1 MKLAEALILRS
12 DCEKRLA
19 QLSDRFARSVKVQ
32 EGEEPPENPQELL
45 AELNAITNELADLI
59 TRINKTNSQTNLE
72 EDQTISDALAQR
84 DVIMKKRNLYQ
95 FIIQQATYQQNR
107 YSSSEIKQVTTV
119 NIRELQREMDLM
131 SRQYRELDTKIQQ
144 ANWNIELVS

>member
-12 DCEKRLA
+12 DCEKRLV
-19 QLSDRFARSVKVQ
+19 QLRDRLSRSVKVQ

-59 TRINKTNSQTNLE
+59 TRINKTNSQTNIE
-72 EDQTISDALAQR
+72 ESQTISDALAQR
-84 DVIMKKRNLYQ
+84 DVILKKRNVYE
-95 FIIQQATYQQNR
+95 FIIGHAAYQQNR

-119 NIRELQREMDLM
+119 NVRELQREMDLM

-144 ANWNIELVS
+144 ANWNIELVD

>member
-19 QLSDRFARSVKVQ
+19 QLRDRFDRSVKVQ
-32 EGEEPPENPQELL
+32 EGEEPPENPLELL
-45 AELNAITNELADLI
+45 AELNAITNELVDLI
-59 TRINKTNSQTNLE
+59 KRINQTNSQTNLE
-72 EDQTISDALAQR
+72 DGLSISDALAER
-84 DVIMKKRNLYQ
+84 DVIMKKRNLYEY
-95 FIIQQATYQQNR
+95 IISQAAYQQNR
-107 YSSSEIKQVTTV
+107 YSSSEIKYVSTV
-119 NIRELQREMDLM
+119 NVQQMQREMDLM

>member
-19 QLSDRFARSVKVQ
+19 KLRDRLSRSVKVQ

-59 TRINKTNSQTNLE
+59 IRINKTNSQENIE
-72 EDQTISDALAQR
+72 EGKTISDALAER
-84 DVIMKKRNLYQ
+84 DVIMKKRNVYE
-95 FIIQQATYQQNR
+95 FIISEAACQQNR
-107 YSSSEIKQVTTV
+107 YSSSEIKYVSTV
-119 NIRELQREMDLM
+119 NVKVLQREMDLM

-144 ANWNIELVS
+144 ANWNIELVD

>member
-19 QLSDRFARSVKVQ
+19 QLRDRLSRSVKVQ

-59 TRINKTNSQTNLE
+59 IRINKTNSQENIE
-72 EDQTISDALAQR
+72 EGKTISDALAER
-84 DVIMKKRNLYQ
+84 DVIMKKRNVYES
-95 FIIQQATYQQNR
+95 IISEAAYQQNR
-107 YSSSEIKQVTTV
+107 YSSSEIKYVSTV
-119 NIRELQREMDLM
+119 NVKVLQREMDLM

-144 ANWNIELVS
+144 ANWNIELVD

>member
-19 QLSDRFARSVKVQ
+19 QLRDRLSRSVKVQ

-59 TRINKTNSQTNLE
+59 IRINKTNSQENIE
-72 EDQTISDALAQR
+72 EGKTISDALAER
-84 DVIMKKRNLYQ
+84 DVIMKKRNVYE
-95 FIIQQATYQQNR
+95 FIISEAACQQNR
-107 YSSSEIKQVTTV
+107 YSSSEIKYVSTV
-119 NIRELQREMDLM
+119 NVKVLQREMDLM

-144 ANWNIELVS
+144 ANWNIELVD

>member
-19 QLSDRFARSVKVQ
+19 QLRDRFARSVKVQ

-72 EDQTISDALAQR
+72 EGQTISDALAQR

-107 YSSSEIKQVTTV
+107 YSSSEIKQVTTID
-119 NIRELQREMDLM
+119 IRELQREMDLM

-144 ANWNIELVS
+144 ANWNIELVG

>member
-19 QLSDRFARSVKVQ
+19 QLRDRLSRSVKVQ

-59 TRINKTNSQTNLE
+59 TRINKTNSQENIE
-72 EDQTISDALAQR
+72 EGKTISDALAER
-84 DVIMKKRNLYQ
+84 DITMKKRNVYE
-95 FIIQQATYQQNR
+95 FIISEASYQQNR
-107 YSSSEIKQVTTV
+107 YSSSEIKYVSTV
-119 NIRELQREMDLM
+119 NIKVLQTEMDLM

-144 ANWNIELVS
+144 ANWNIELVD